1 MEMARRHVRDGEER
15 IARQEAI
22 VVTTLTGNSPPEAA
36 ILARVLL
43 ETMRSSL
50 ELAKDHLRR
59 IEERSK
65 S

>member
-22 VVTTLTGNSPPEAA
+22 VTTLTGNSPPEAA
-36 ILARVLL
+36 ILARVVL

>member
-1 MEMARRHVRDGEER
+1 
-15 IARQEAI
+15 
-22 VVTTLTGNSPPEAA
+22 
-36 ILARVLL
+36 LL

-65 S
+65 G